1 MNDIQQQQQQ
11 LSFIKDSVKI
21 IKSSKLHLDGI
32 KKNPFLMKHLKL
44 DTIDIE
50 KIKESFVKNDENYK
64 QILIEFCGRKYF
76 LLHGFPDDNAVCCI
90 LTIDNKKYCI
100 SGAYTN
106 QILTAQPVKD
116 IPSDISTIKQW
127 YCLLTYEGNLFQDD
141 YWY

>member
-1 MNDIQQQQQQ
+1 MENN
-11 LSFIKDSVKI
+11 LNVIKNSVSI

-32 KKNPFLMKHLKL
+32 KNNNFLMNNLKL
-44 DTIDIE
+44 DTIEIE

-64 QILIEFCGRKYF
+64 QILIQFGNNKYF

-90 LTIDNKKYCI
+90 LTMDNKKYCI

-106 QILTAQPVKD
+106 PILTAQQNKI
-116 IPSDISTIKQW
+116 IPHDISMIKKW
-127 YCLLTYEGNLFQDD
+127 YSLLTFEGHLFQDD